1 MLRERA
7 FAMLHALCKTR
18 LKLGLMEAER
28 AKVKGAQLGD
38 IDPQIRPCCVV
49 DGPQLAK
56 ARVNFVGD
64 GRMDTRHFEEVLG
77 QHEHTLV
84 QRGDVRVCPLLGLG
98 LVTKLCNTGVGLG
111 NQGVDVDVVFANG
124 RESIGV
130 NSSP

>member
-18 LKLGLMEAER
+18 LKFGLMEAER

-56 ARVNFVGD
+56 ARANFVGD
-64 GRMDTRHFEEVLG
+64 NCVVARHLE
-77 QHEHTLV
+77 
-84 QRGDVRVCPLLGLG
+84 
-98 LVTKLCNTGVGLG
+98 
-111 NQGVDVDVVFANG
+111 
-124 RESIGV
+124 
-130 NSSP
+130 